1 MNESFPSVLLRS
13 APPPDRSKPRHR
25 STRVALLIFSLAL
38 ASGCTG
44 VLQNLGARWVTGK
57 IAAVFDLDDEQ
68 QAATRAAVDRA
79 IVSAPEVLG
88 PRLDLLVATVD
99 RALAKGMTE
108 KKMLVIE
115 RQVDILMDKAVSWI
129 LDEAAPILA
138 TLRDEQIE
146 HAERELDERLQ
157 ETGDELN
164 APEKE
169 RRRSRQEKFVEAIE
183 KWSGRLSDEQEQ
195 ELRAFVASMPDEA
208 ADRLRADE
216 QRLGEVAARM
226 REHPGASAIRDLLWT
241 AWTQREDWGPG
252 TRSAEERRADG
263 RKTLL
268 FVFDLLDAK
277 QRDHMSERL
286 HEMHDM
292 VKRVLGTEG
301 A

>member
-1 MNESFPSVLLRS
+1 MERISRFP
-13 APPPDRSKPRHR
+13 PRR
-25 STRVALLIFSLAL
+25 AAALVGLMICGLAL

-68 QAATRAAVDRA
+68 RTATRKAVDRTIA
-79 IVSAPEVLG
+79 SAPEVLG

-108 KKMLVIE
+108 KTVLALE

-138 TLRDEQIE
+138 TLSDEQID

-157 ETGDELN
+157 ETRDELN
-164 APEKE
+164 APEDE
-169 RRRSRQEKFVEAIE
+169 RLESRQEKFVEAIE
-183 KWSGRLSDEQEQ
+183 KWSGRLSDAQ
-195 ELRAFVASMPDEA
+195 ELEIRSFVASMPDEA
-208 ADRLRADE
+208 PDRLRADE
-216 QRLGEVAARM
+216 QRLAAIADRM
-226 REHPGASAIRDLLWT
+226 REHPGAPTIRDLLWT

-252 TRSAEERRADG
+252 TRSAQERRADG
-263 RKTLL
+263 RRTLL

-292 VKRVLGTEG
+292 VKRLLGTDK

>member
-1 MNESFPSVLLRS
+1 MERS
-13 APPPDRSKPRHR
+13 RQLFGRRRRAL
-25 STRVALLIFSLAL
+25 VAALLCGLLL

-44 VLQNLGARWVTGK
+44 VLQNLGARWATGK
-57 IAAVFDLDDEQ
+57 IAAVFDLDDAQ
-68 QAATRAAVDRA
+68 RTATRAAVDRTIA
-79 IVSAPEVLG
+79 SAPEVLG

-108 KKMLVIE
+108 KKMLVLE

-138 TLRDEQIE
+138 TLSDAQVD
-146 HAERELDERLQ
+146 HARRELDERLQ
-157 ETGDELN
+157 ETRDELN

-169 RRRSRQEKFVEAIE
+169 RLESRQEKFVEAIE
-183 KWSGRLSDEQEQ
+183 EWSGRLSKSQE
-195 ELRAFVASMPDEA
+195 EAIRSFVASMPDEA
-208 ADRLRADE
+208 PERLRADE
-216 QRLGEVAARM
+216 QRLADIADRM
-226 REHPGASAIRDLLWT
+226 REHPGAPAIRDLLWN

-252 TRSAEERRADG
+252 TRSAQERRADG

-301 A
+301 T